1 MKLPLCHLFAKVSF
15 VFGLMSSQSRGQ
27 PLSVDGGVAGVSVED
42 AADPEV
48 RVTKLGV
55 SQEERSNVS
64 FKKSKLTR
72 TSPNFSFICGSQ
84 LFAVGWLSCVCLP
97 IIKAFVCQ
105 LPFSEGAQHGIA
117 ERVLK

>member
-15 VFGLMSSQSRGQ
+15 VFGLMSSQSCGQ
-27 PLSVDGGVAGVSVED
+27 PLSADGGVAGVSVED

-55 SQEERSNVS
+55 SQEERSSVS

-72 TSPNFSFICGSQ
+72 TFPNFSFI
-84 LFAVGWLSCVCLP
+84 
-97 IIKAFVCQ
+97 
-105 LPFSEGAQHGIA
+105 
-117 ERVLK
+117 